1 MTPAP
6 QPPKKADTPAPDQSG
21 SGGTPVDAPGGSVA
35 YGYERTNG
43 ERTIE
48 LYTFSP
54 ATGVWT
60 TTGASYNSTAQG
72 NPTTGFIGGA
82 VDLAT
87 GTYYAGGYDGSRF
100 NIFRYNAGSN
110 SISFVGFISV
120 GEASASNG
128 DMAFDAAGNLFVV
141 RGYGTD
147 VAIYSVTRAN
157 LLAATGSTTVAVPTA
172 TFETFGAMNK
182 AIPLVCRLR
191 SLDHSQCRG
200 ETNSHSQNR

>member
-1 MTPAP
+1 M
-6 QPPKKADTPAPDQSG
+6 
-21 SGGTPVDAPGGSVA
+21 
-35 YGYERTNG
+35 
-43 ERTIE
+43 
-48 LYTFSP
+48 
-54 ATGVWT
+54 
-60 TTGASYNSTAQG
+60 
-72 NPTTGFIGGA
+72 
-82 VDLAT
+82 
-87 GTYYAGGYDGSRF
+87 
-100 NIFRYNAGSN
+100 
-110 SISFVGFISV
+110 

-157 LLAATGSTTVAVPTA
+157 LLAATGSITVAVPTA
-172 TFETFGAMNK
+172 TSETFGAMNK